1 MTLSICPNCKGNG
14 FNKLRFEA
22 EEVIE
27 QCKICNSSGELDKNK
42 HYRQSW
48 DGAKVE
54 GIVTRTV
61 YFGPPLD
68 PESFPNY
75 KIHGE

>member
-1 MTLSICPNCKGNG
+1 MTSLICPSCKGNG

-27 QCKICNSSGELDKNK
+27 QCDVCNSSGELDKDK

-54 GIVTRTV
+54 GIDTRTV

>member
-1 MTLSICPNCKGNG
+1 MTSSICPNCKGNG

-27 QCKICNSSGELDKNK
+27 QCNVCNSSGELDKDK

-61 YFGPPLD
+61 YFGPLLD

>member
-1 MTLSICPNCKGNG
+1 MTSLICSNCKGNG

-22 EEVIE
+22 EESIE
-27 QCKICNSSGELDKNK
+27 QCDVCNSSGELDKDK

-68 PESFPNY
+68 PEDFSGY
-75 KIHGE
+75 KIESD

>member
-1 MTLSICPNCKGNG
+1 MTSSICPNCKGNG

-27 QCKICNSSGELDKNK
+27 QCDVCNSSGELDKDK

-61 YFGPPLD
+61 YFGPLLD